1 MDHHSVFCAAACC
14 VDIPFLRCSSNQH
27 RTRCCPS
34 LTELVKRRPCAGAA
48 TGHLHFEY
56 RMVIDGINRRWLK
69 AHFGPISIEF
79 IREDHRQRGKDS
91 LTHLRVVHDHCDRI
105 VGADTHKR
113 IGRKC
118 RRLRLWLHARQI
130 KADQQSPACRHTQL
144 QEIAARHFAGKTR
157 LARFGERIH
166 RPPPLAII
174 SAARWTARRIRG
186 YVPQRQIL
194 PVSASSMSSS
204 VGLGISLRSTAA
216 LIICPDWQYPHCGT
230 SISIQARC
238 NGWLR
243 SGESPSIVVI
253 SFPAARVTGATHE
266 RTAWPSI
273 WTVHAPHCAMPQ
285 PYLVPVNS

>member
-1 MDHHSVFCAAACC
+1 MDHHSVLRTAAWW
-14 VDIPFLRCSSNQH
+14 VNIPFLCRSRHQH
-27 RTRCCPS
+27 RTCRRPG
-34 LTELVKRRPCAGAA
+34 LTELIKRRPRAGAPA
-48 TGHLHFEY
+48 GHLHFEY
-56 RMVIDGINRRWLK
+56 RMVIDRIHRRRLK
-69 AHFGPISIEF
+69 AHLGPVCVEL
-79 IREDHRQRGKDS
+79 IRQDHRQRCEDS
-91 LTHLRVVHDHCDRI
+91 LTHFRMVHGHSNRI

-144 QEIAARHFAGKTR
+144 QEIAARHFAGNTWLAR
-157 LARFGERIH
+157 LAKRIH

-194 PVSASSMSSS
+194 PVSAWSISSS
-204 VGLGISLRSTAA
+204 VGLGISLSSTAA

-230 SISIQARC
+230 SISSQARC
-238 NGWLR
+238 KGWLR
-243 SGESPSIVVI
+243 SGESPSIVVT

-266 RTAWPSI
+266 RNAWPSI
-273 WTVHAPHCAMPQ
+273 WTVQAPH
-285 PYLVPVNS
+285 